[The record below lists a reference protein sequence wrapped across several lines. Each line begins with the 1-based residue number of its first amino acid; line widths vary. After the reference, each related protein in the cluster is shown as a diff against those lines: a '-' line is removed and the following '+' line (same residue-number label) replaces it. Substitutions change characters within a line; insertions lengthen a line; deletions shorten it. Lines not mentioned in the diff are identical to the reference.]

1 MRLCLGEAS
10 RKGKKKRKNPPPSG
24 GWRSVLLVMAEI
36 LSCQSAQRRVSS
48 PRDIAKTLGR
58 CPLLLKVA

>member
-10 RKGKKKRKNPPPSG
+10 RKGEKKRKKAPSG
-24 GWRSVLLVMAEI
+24 GWRSVLLVIAEI

-48 PRDIAKTLGR
+48 LRDVAETLGR
-58 CPLLLKVA
+58 CPSLLKVA

>member
-10 RKGKKKRKNPPPSG
+10 RKGGKKKEKKPPSG
-24 GWRSVLLVMAEI
+24 GRRSVLLVIAEI
-36 LSCQSAQRRVSS
+36 LSCQSAQRRVSCL
-48 PRDIAKTLGR
+48 RDVAETLGR